1 MAEIP
6 EEQYFRNREL
16 PLEIQR
22 SGLERIVQY
31 ISSSLSAAFCLQC
44 YKSSERTKNGTER
57 GELRACIMVLNLSK
71 LTCIFA
77 TLYEPRNTKISL
89 FWGEKNEGN
98 GNVWVFK

>member
-22 SGLERIVQY
+22 SGLERIAQY

-44 YKSSERTKNGTER
+44 YKSSERTKKMALKAENFG
-57 GELRACIMVLNLSK
+57 LA
-71 LTCIFA
+71 
-77 TLYEPRNTKISL
+77 
-89 FWGEKNEGN
+89 
-98 GNVWVFK
+98 